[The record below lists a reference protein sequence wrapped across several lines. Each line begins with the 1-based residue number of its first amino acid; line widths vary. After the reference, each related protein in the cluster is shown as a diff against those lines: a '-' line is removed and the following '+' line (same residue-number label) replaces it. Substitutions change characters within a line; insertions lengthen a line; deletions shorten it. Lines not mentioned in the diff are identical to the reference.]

1 MKHVLVLLLSL
12 FSLCAAPTAADAGAR
27 ILPDSVAATARTEER
42 RPCVR
47 GRVEDTEGR
56 PVPGVA
62 VVMLD
67 ADSAYV
73 AAAASDAEGRFEIV
87 PAVKPYRLL
96 FQHISYE
103 LAALSGASGEAG
115 TVTLHERSTGIG
127 AVVVEGERPV
137 VRIEQGRLAYD
148 LQAVVRGKA
157 VNNAYEA
164 LTQLPGVSERQG
176 TLTLAG
182 TGSVTVIL
190 NGLEKIEIRE
200 YITTEPYFRARVTAL
215 RDTTPDLKSIEF
227 EALVDSIRDVALN
240 IINVSPSMPKEAAFA
255 IKNIDSK
262 RGIINF
268 ICSNMEL
275 TDEDRQSLLEAP
287 GLLAR
292 ARKLLE
298 ILIREQQLAEL
309 KNQIQ
314 ERVKQEIDKQQRDY
328 YLQQQ
333 MRTIQDELGDGA
345 DADIEK
351 MREEAKKKNWP
362 KEVGETFE
370 KELQKVERLNP
381 AVAEYSVQMTYLQLL
396 LELPWNEVTKDN
408 LDLNCAREQLDRD
421 HFGLEEVKERILEHL
436 AVIKL
441 KGDLKSPI
449 LCLYG
454 PPGVGKTSLGKSV
467 AAALGRKFGRISL
480 GGLHDESEIRG
491 HRRTYIGAM
500 PGRIIQTIKRCGSSN
515 PVIIL
520 DEVDKVTVSNHGDP
534 SSALLEV
541 LDPEQNTTFHDNYI
555 DMEYDLSKV
564 LFIATANNI
573 ANIAPALRDRM
584 EMINIA
590 GYLIEEKV
598 RIALDHLLPK
608 QREAHG
614 IKEQEL
620 TMAPEVVEGIIA
632 GYTRESGVRSLDKL
646 LAKIARARAKQIAF
660 DEVFAPEVSAREVE
674 KILGMPKFLKEEYE
688 VGGMTGVV
696 TGLAWTEVGG
706 DILYIESVLTP
717 GKGKVSLTGNLGD
730 VMKES
735 ATIAH
740 EWVMA
745 HSKELGIDPA
755 LFEKNDINIHV
766 PEGAIP
772 KDGPSA
778 GITMVTSIVS
788 TYTGRKVRD
797 RIAMTGE
804 TTLRGRVMPV
814 GGVKEKI
821 LAAKRAGINELIL
834 SEENRKDIAE
844 IKPEYIDGLTFHYV
858 KTNDEVLKQALI

>member
-1 MKHVLVLLLSL
+1 MLFPGAITPITVGRDKSISLVRAVNAEGGILGAVLQRESEVEDPSP
-12 FSLCAAPTAADAGAR
+12 SDMYKVGTAAR
-27 ILPDSVAATARTEER
+27 IIKILEMPN
-42 RPCVR
+42 
-47 GRVEDTEGR
+47 GN
-56 PVPGVA
+56 
-62 VVMLD
+62 L
-67 ADSAYV
+67 
-73 AAAASDAEGRFEIV
+73 
-87 PAVKPYRLL
+87 
-96 FQHISYE
+96 
-103 LAALSGASGEAG
+103 
-115 TVTLHERSTGIG
+115 
-127 AVVVEGERPV
+127 
-137 VRIEQGRLAYD
+137 
-148 LQAVVRGKA
+148 
-157 VNNAYEA
+157 
-164 LTQLPGVSERQG
+164 
-176 TLTLAG
+176 
-182 TGSVTVIL
+182 TVIL
-190 NGLEKIEIRE
+190 NGLEKIEICE
-200 YITTEPYFRARVTAL
+200 YVATEPYFKARVTAL
-215 RDTTPDLKSIEF
+215 RDTPPDMTTIEF

-240 IINVSPSMPKEAAFA
+240 IINVSPTMPKEAAFA
-255 IKNIDSK
+255 IKNIDSR

-298 ILIREQQLAEL
+298 ILIREQQLVDL

-333 MRTIQDELGDGA
+333 MRTIQDELGDGS
-345 DADIEK
+345 DADVDK
-351 MREEAKKKNWP
+351 MRETAKKKNWP
-362 KEVGETFE
+362 REVAETFE
-370 KELQKVERLNP
+370 KELQKIERLSP
-381 AVAEYSVQMTYLQLL
+381 SVAEYSVQMNYLQLL
-396 LELPWNEVTKDN
+396 LELPWNTLTSDN
-408 LDLNCAREQLDRD
+408 LDMRCAREQLDHD
-421 HFGLEEVKERILEHL
+421 HFGLDEVKERILEHL

-467 AAALGRKFGRISL
+467 AAALDRKFGRISL

-500 PGRIIQTIKRCGSSN
+500 PGRIIQTIRRCGSSN

-520 DEVDKVTVSNHGDP
+520 DEVDKVTASNHGDP

-541 LDPEQNTTFHDNYI
+541 LDPEQNTTFHDNYL

-584 EMINIA
+584 EMINIP
-590 GYLIEEKV
+590 GYLPEEKV
-598 RIALDHLLPK
+598 RIALEHLLPK
-608 QREAHG
+608 QCEAHG
-614 IKEQEL
+614 IREQEL
-620 TMAPEVVEGIIA
+620 ILSPELVEKIIT
-632 GYTRESGVRSLDKL
+632 GYTREAGVRTLDKQ

-660 DEVFAPEVSAREVE
+660 EEAFAPQLTEADVE
-674 KILGMPKFLKEEYE
+674 KMLGIPKFLREEYD
-688 VGGMTGVV
+688 VSGLTGVV

-706 DILYIESVLTP
+706 DILYIESCLTP

-745 HSKELGIDPA
+745 HYKELGIDPA
-755 LFEKNDINIHV
+755 VFEKNDINIHV

-788 TYTGRKVRD
+788 TYTGRKVRE
-797 RIAMTGE
+797 RVAMTGE

-814 GGVKEKI
+814 GGIKEKI
-821 LAAKRAGINELIL
+821 LAAKRAGIETLIL
-834 SEENRKDIAE
+834 SEENRKEIAD
-844 IKPEYIDGLTFHYV
+844 IKPEYIEGLTFHYV
-858 KTNDEVLKQALI
+858 RSNDEVLDLALEPR

>member
-1 MKHVLVLLLSL
+1 MSKKDKVVETIEIDDLNALPELVDGKHHVIPIVTGGDEMAEEVDVPEILPILTLRSSVLFPGSITPITVGRDKSISLVRAVNAEGGILGAVLQRESDVEDP
-12 FSLCAAPTAADAGAR
+12 APDDMYKVGTAAR
-27 ILPDSVAATARTEER
+27 IIKILEMPN
-42 RPCVR
+42 
-47 GRVEDTEGR
+47 GN
-56 PVPGVA
+56 
-62 VVMLD
+62 L
-67 ADSAYV
+67 
-73 AAAASDAEGRFEIV
+73 
-87 PAVKPYRLL
+87 
-96 FQHISYE
+96 
-103 LAALSGASGEAG
+103 
-115 TVTLHERSTGIG
+115 
-127 AVVVEGERPV
+127 
-137 VRIEQGRLAYD
+137 
-148 LQAVVRGKA
+148 
-157 VNNAYEA
+157 
-164 LTQLPGVSERQG
+164 
-176 TLTLAG
+176 
-182 TGSVTVIL
+182 TVIL
-190 NGLEKIEIRE
+190 NGLEKIEIKE
-200 YITTEPYFRARVTAL
+200 YVSVEPYFKARVTPL
-215 RDTTPDLKSIEF
+215 RDSTPDLKSIEF
-227 EALVDSIRDVALN
+227 EALVDSVRDVALG
-240 IINVSPSMPKEAAFA
+240 IINVSPNMPKEAAFA

-268 ICSNMEL
+268 ICSNLEL
-275 TDEDRQSLLEAP
+275 SDEDRQSLLEAP

-309 KNQIQ
+309 KSQIQ

-333 MRTIQDELGDGA
+333 MRTIQDELGDGE

-351 MREEAKKKNWP
+351 MREQAAKKNWP
-362 KEVGETFE
+362 KEVAETFE
-370 KELQKVERLNP
+370 KELSKVERLNP
-381 AVAEYSVQMTYLQLL
+381 AVAEYSVQMTYLQLML
-396 LELPWNEVTKDN
+396 DLPWNEVTQDN
-408 LDLNCAREQLDRD
+408 LDLEAARARLDHD
-421 HFGLEEVKERILEHL
+421 HFGLEEVKDRLLEHL

-541 LDPEQNTTFHDNYI
+541 LDPEQNTTFHDNYL

-564 LFIATANNI
+564 LFIATANNVG
-573 ANIAPALRDRM
+573 NIAPALRDRM

-590 GYLIEEKV
+590 GYLMEEKV

-608 QREAHG
+608 QRAAHG
-614 IKEQEL
+614 IGEEQL
-620 TMAPEVVEGIIA
+620 TLTPEVVECIVA
-632 GYTRESGVRSLDKL
+632 GYTREAGVRSLDKH

-660 DEVFAPEVSAREVE
+660 GERFEPALAAADVE
-674 KILGMPKFLKEEYE
+674 KILGMPKFLREEYE
-688 VGGMTGVV
+688 VADMVGVV

-706 DILYIESVLTP
+706 DILYVESVLTP
-717 GKGKVSLTGNLGD
+717 GKGKLSLTGNLGD

-745 HSKELGIDPA
+745 HHKELGIDPA
-755 LFEKNDINIHV
+755 MFAENDIDFHV

-788 TYTGRKVRD
+788 TYTGRKVKE

-821 LAAKRAGINELIL
+821 LAAKRAGITELIL
-834 SEENRKDIAE
+834 SEDNRKDIAE
-844 IKPEYIDGLTFHYV
+844 IKPEYIAGLTFHYV
-858 KTNDEVLKQALI
+858 RNNSDVLRLALQ

>member
-1 MKHVLVLLLSL
+1 MSKKDKIIETIEVEDASLLPELLDGKHHVIPIVTGGDEVAEEVEVPEIIPILTLRSSVLFPGAITPITVGRDKSISLVRAVNAEGGILGAVLQRESDVEDP
-12 FSLCAAPTAADAGAR
+12 APDDMYKVGTAAR
-27 ILPDSVAATARTEER
+27 IIKILEMPN
-42 RPCVR
+42 
-47 GRVEDTEGR
+47 GN
-56 PVPGVA
+56 
-62 VVMLD
+62 L
-67 ADSAYV
+67 
-73 AAAASDAEGRFEIV
+73 
-87 PAVKPYRLL
+87 
-96 FQHISYE
+96 
-103 LAALSGASGEAG
+103 
-115 TVTLHERSTGIG
+115 
-127 AVVVEGERPV
+127 
-137 VRIEQGRLAYD
+137 
-148 LQAVVRGKA
+148 
-157 VNNAYEA
+157 
-164 LTQLPGVSERQG
+164 
-176 TLTLAG
+176 
-182 TGSVTVIL
+182 TVIL

-351 MREEAKKKNWP
+351 MR
-362 KEVGETFE
+362 
-370 KELQKVERLNP
+370 ERLNP